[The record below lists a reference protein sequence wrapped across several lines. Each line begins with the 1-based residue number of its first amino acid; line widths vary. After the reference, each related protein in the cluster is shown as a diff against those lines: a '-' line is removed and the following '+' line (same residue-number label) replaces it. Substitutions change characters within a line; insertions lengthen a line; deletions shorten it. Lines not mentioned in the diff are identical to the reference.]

1 MVAQVRIR
9 WTSAT
14 GRSPQ
19 RSAPGRAWGRELA
32 AATSPHML
40 ERAAEFNRMGE
51 HSHSSDETHGVR
63 LHAEM
68 AFTSR
73 RSEAKT
79 GFSAPRTPTPGMS
92 DKQHYVN
99 SCGGEPPGS
108 AARHPLVRSGSRCC
122 RVRHGTD
129 PPGRVFLVLVA
140 MIESRIAPARPSS
153 LFSGPGSR
161 SEACTE
167 KVGKITGCD
176 SSLLRAKLMLRRT
189 ETIGSLAPP
198 CSYR

>member
-79 GFSAPRTPTPGMS
+79 GFSAPGTPTPGMS

-129 PPGRVFLVLVA
+129 PGF
-140 MIESRIAPARPSS
+140 SRHRGDDREPHSLSRPSS
-153 LFSGPGSR
+153 LFSGPESC

-167 KVGKITGCD
+167 KVGKNSGCD
-176 SSLLRAKLMLRRT
+176 SSLLRPKLMLRRT